1 MQRILLA
8 LVIGYVIVIAATAVL
23 GFRAQDS
30 RSFAAHFGMGLFAT
44 LYTCLIYC
52 ILLTYFVITGK
63 LVKQAVLNGHLD
75 EILIRQSQRPKGI
88 IVSLTAVAVAI
99 TLIAALLGAWA
110 NIGGEQDAV
119 RSTYHMIAEMLS
131 VAANLAAFGMCYH
144 LVHRN
149 GPFLEKVLS
158 QVRRDQSPTTPYP

>member
-8 LVIGYVIVIAATAVL
+8 LVIGYVIVIAVTAVL
-23 GFRAQDS
+23 GFRVQDS

-63 LVKQAVLNGHLD
+63 LVKQAVLNGHL
-75 EILIRQSQRPKGI
+75 EEVLIKQSQRPKGI
-88 IVSLTAVAVAI
+88 IVMLTAVAVSI

-110 NIGGEQDAV
+110 NIGGEQDAA

-149 GPFLEKVLS
+149 EPFLEKVLS
-158 QVRRDQSPTTPYP
+158 QVRRDQSPTTPCP

>member
-8 LVIGYVIVIAATAVL
+8 LVIGYVIVIAAAAVL

-30 RSFAAHFGMGLFAT
+30 RSFAVHFGMGLFAT

-75 EILIRQSQRPKGI
+75 EVLIRQSQRPKGI
-88 IVSLTAVAVAI
+88 IASLTAGAVAI
-99 TLIAALLGAWA
+99 TLIAAVLGAWA
-110 NIGGEQDAV
+110 NVGGEQDAV
-119 RSTYHMIAEMLS
+119 RSTYHMIAEMLA

-149 GPFLEKVLS
+149 GPFLEQVLS
-158 QVRRDQSPTTPYP
+158 RVRRDQSPTTPCP

>member
-23 GFRAQDS
+23 GFRARDS

-75 EILIRQSQRPKGI
+75 EILIRQSQHPKGI
-88 IVSLTAVAVAI
+88 IVMLTAVAVAI

-110 NIGGEQDAV
+110 NIGGELDAV

>member
-1 MQRILLA
+1 MLRILLA
-8 LVIGYVIVIAATAVL
+8 LVVGYVIVIAAAAVL
-23 GFRAQDS
+23 GFCAQDA
-30 RSFAAHFGMGLFAT
+30 RFFAAHFGMGLFVT
-44 LYTCLIYC
+44 LYTCLVYC

-88 IVSLTAVAVAI
+88 IVMLTAMAVAI
-99 TLIAALLGAWA
+99 TLIAAVLGAWA
-110 NIGGEQDAV
+110 NMGGEQDTA
-119 RSTYHMIAEMLS
+119 RNTYHMLAEMLA

-149 GPFLEKVLS
+149 GPFLEQVLS
-158 QVRRDQSPTTPYP
+158 QVRRDQSPTTSCP

>member
-1 MQRILLA
+1 M
-8 LVIGYVIVIAATAVL
+8 
-23 GFRAQDS
+23 
-30 RSFAAHFGMGLFAT
+30 
-44 LYTCLIYC
+44 
-52 ILLTYFVITGK
+52 
-63 LVKQAVLNGHLD
+63 LNGHMD
-75 EILIRQSQRPKGI
+75 EVLSRQSQRPTGI
-88 IVSLTAVAVAI
+88 SVSLTAGAVAI
-99 TLIAALLGAWA
+99 TLIAAVLGAWA
-110 NIGGEQDAV
+110 NIGGELDAV

>member
-8 LVIGYVIVIAATAVL
+8 LVIGYVIVIAATVVL
-23 GFRAQDS
+23 GFRAHDS

-63 LVKQAVLNGHLD
+63 LVKQAVLSGHLD
-75 EILIRQSQRPKGI
+75 EVLIKQSQRPKGI
-88 IVSLTAVAVAI
+88 IAMLTAVALAI
-99 TLIAALLGAWA
+99 TLIAAVLGAWA
-110 NIGGEQDAV
+110 NIGGEQDTV
-119 RSTYHMIAEMLS
+119 RNTYHMLAEMLA
-131 VAANLAAFGMCYH
+131 VAANFAAFGMCYH

-149 GPFLEKVLS
+149 GPFLEQVLS

>member
-1 MQRILLA
+1 MQRIFLA
-8 LVIGYVIVIAATAVL
+8 LVVGYVIVIAAAAVL

-30 RSFAAHFGMGLFAT
+30 RSFAVHFGIGLFAT
-44 LYTCLIYC
+44 LYTCLVYC

-75 EILIRQSQRPKGI
+75 EVLIRQSQRPKGI
-88 IVSLTAVAVAI
+88 IVMLTAVAVAV
-99 TLIAALLGAWA
+99 TLIAAVLGAWA
-110 NIGGEQDAV
+110 NIGGEQDTV
-119 RSTYHMIAEMLS
+119 RNTYHMLAEMLA
-131 VAANLAAFGMCYH
+131 VAANLAAFSMCYR

-149 GPFLEKVLS
+149 GPFLEQVLS

>member
-8 LVIGYVIVIAATAVL
+8 LVIGYVIVIAAAAVL
-23 GFRAQDS
+23 GFRAQDA
-30 RSFAAHFGMGLFAT
+30 RSFAVHFGMGLFAT
-44 LYTCLIYC
+44 LYTCLVYC

-75 EILIRQSQRPKGI
+75 EVLIRQSQHPKGI
-88 IVSLTAVAVAI
+88 IVMLTAVAVAV
-99 TLIAALLGAWA
+99 TLIAAVLGAWA
-110 NIGGEQDAV
+110 NLGGEQDTV
-119 RSTYHMIAEMLS
+119 RSTYHMLAEMLAI
-131 VAANLAAFGMCYH
+131 AANLAAFGMCYS

-149 GPFLEKVLS
+149 GRFLEKVLS

>member
-8 LVIGYVIVIAATAVL
+8 LVIGYVIVIVCTGVL
-23 GFRAQDS
+23 GFRSHDS
-30 RSFAAHFGMGLFAT
+30 RSFAAHFAMGLFAT
-44 LYTCLIYC
+44 LYTCLVYC

-75 EILIRQSQRPKGI
+75 EALIKQSQHPKGVI
-88 IVSLTAVAVAI
+88 TALTAVAVAI
-99 TLIAALLGAWA
+99 TLIAAVLGVWA
-110 NIGGEQDAV
+110 NIGGEQDAI
-119 RSTYHMIAEMLS
+119 RSTYHMIAELLA

-149 GPFLEKVLS
+149 GPFLDQVLS
-158 QVRRDQSPTTPYP
+158 QVRRDQSSATPRP